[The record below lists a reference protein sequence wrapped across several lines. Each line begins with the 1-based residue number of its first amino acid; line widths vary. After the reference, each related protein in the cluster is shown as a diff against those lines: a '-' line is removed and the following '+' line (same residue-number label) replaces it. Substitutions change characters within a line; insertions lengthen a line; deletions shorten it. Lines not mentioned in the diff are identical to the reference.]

1 MRLEHR
7 LQSLELKFVAQKP
20 GCNVTL
26 FIVVPEDR
34 KNELF
39 DSDSYRPSSVEIEIF
54 LKKLK
59 DGGECRNCKG
69 SCSIDWS
76 PDGFNNHTLGG
87 AHLASV
93 PGPNLLLIFCADV
106 EIPVLCR
113 QLVNGGRE
121 PISDSVPQLNK

>member
-7 LQSLELKFVAQKP
+7 LQSLELKWIAQTP

-26 FIVVPEDR
+26 FIIVPQDCQDGP
-34 KNELF
+34 F
-39 DSDSYRPSSVEIEIF
+39 DSDTYRPSSVEIEIF

-59 DGGECRNCKG
+59 DGGQCWNCKG

-76 PDGFNNHTLGG
+76 PDGFKNHTLGG
-87 AHLASV
+87 AHLASA
-93 PGPNLLLIFCADV
+93 PGPKLLLMFCADA

-113 QLVNGGRE
+113 HIMNGGR
-121 PISDSVPQLNK
+121 DRNLT